1 MKKYIVVIAAL
12 AIVLSVTN
20 VFAKTDSKNEKSN
33 NKSAV
38 ATFVS
43 MQHKD
48 SLEFE
53 KSKSTKKNN
62 KVIAIYTESTASSTT
77 YALTRDRH
85 VWTTTGGLWTD
96 INRTLPTSTPSIKQ
110 WQPNA
115 FLDAS
120 GNVWRWTGSAWVSVL
135 HP

>member
-1 MKKYIVVIAAL
+1 MKKYIVVIASL

-20 VFAKTDSKNEKSN
+20 VFAKSDSKNEKSN
-33 NKSAV
+33 TKSTV
-38 ATFVS
+38 AATVS
-43 MQHKD
+43 MQNKE
-48 SLEFE
+48 SFEFE
-53 KSKSTKKNN
+53 KHKSPKATN
-62 KVIAIYTESTASSTT
+62 KVVAIYSETTASSTT

-85 VWTTTGGLWTD
+85 VWSTTGGVWTD

-115 FLDAS
+115 FLDAA